1 MNKYILNI
9 SIIINKAYFI
19 NSIINIIKN
28 KINND
33 TIIKNKKYYFVDD
46 NIKIIW
52 EYDQVNQYF
61 FTNSDYDF
69 LIINKYLECIFKNLQ
84 YNIKLTYPE
93 FSNSWNIQYNLITK
107 NIDN

>member
-19 NSIINIIKN
+19 NSITNIIKN

-33 TIIKNKKYYFVDD
+33 NIIKNKKYYSLDD
-46 NIKIIW
+46 SIKIIW
-52 EYDQVNQYF
+52 ECDEINNYF

-69 LIINKYLECIFKNLQ
+69 VNVNKYLECIFKNLE
-84 YNIKLTYPE
+84 YNIKLTSPE
-93 FSNSWNIQYNLITK
+93 FSNTWNIEYNLITK
-107 NIDN
+107 I